1 MRKTNKV
8 LSLTVAGLMAFST
21 SAVTA
26 FSVSAAED
34 VTDTKIYF
42 EVPTE
47 IWADALVKTDVS
59 ALKVYAHT
67 YAVAGDPDY
76 KETSWQTKG
85 EVCKYVS
92 GNIYSYDID
101 AKYKRTLKDGA
112 DYVAIFS
119 IVGDKGYQTC
129 NVTMGKSCY
138 GDTIVV
144 TGETYENSQD
154 SQKKDYRSVW
164 KSEANAA
171 VYGPKL
177 EITSTGRVVG
187 ESIPTSITAEE
198 MVAQFLHEYGVKNAS
213 ILTPEKVQETCANK
227 FINAAPKDVYDLY
240 VSKYA
245 DELADPETYPNTA
258 SAEKIAEYLGV
269 TPEAESTYVVAGSEE
284 LCGVLWKGSPEEAPE
299 NVMTDN
305 GDGTYTKVFTNVQ
318 IADSL
323 QIKVVENTADGG
335 QNWIGDNG
343 GDNNITFNV
352 LAACDVTVTYDSNTR
367 KITVSGDGVQI
378 VSDIEIK
385 SMHAVGNGDPDDES
399 WLNGV
404 AWDPT
409 ANEMEQVADKVYEIT
424 YHNVPEFDNYQVK
437 FAANGK
443 WADSWGSAEEGF
455 TPESGVAFDAVY
467 NGQNL
472 TVNVPYE
479 FADVTLRIDL
489 SNFDYATKLGAVA
502 TVTVTEASQVPTTA
516 PETTAPATTVPETT
530 APATTVPAT
539 TVPATTIAQNT
550 TTPNTTLA
558 PATEDA
564 TSSTGAT
571 VKPGTADTA
580 NNGNNGNNTANN
592 NNGTV
597 KTGNASMAAVILL
610 VLVSATGVVY
620 FTRKKVK

>member
-34 VTDTKIYF
+34 VTETKIYF

-198 MVAQFLHEYGVKNAS
+198 MVAQFLHEYGVNNAS
-213 ILTPEKVQETCANK
+213 ILTPEKVQETCANE

-305 GDGTYTKVFTNVQ
+305 GDGTYTKVFTDVQ

-352 LAACDVTVTYDSNTR
+352 LAACDVTVTFDSNTR

-409 ANEMEQVADKVYEIT
+409 GNEMEQVADKVYEIT

-437 FAANGK
+437 FAANGT

-467 NGQNL
+467 NGQNI

-479 FADVTLRIDL
+479 LADVTLRIDL
-489 SNFDYATKLGAVA
+489 SNFSYATKTGAVV
-502 TVTVTEASQVPTTA
+502 TVTVTD
-516 PETTAPATTVPETT
+516 TVPKTYIGDVNGDGKID
-530 APATTVPAT
+530 ANDV
-539 TVPATTIAQNT
+539 
-550 TTPNTTLA
+550 TTLQMYIA
-558 PATEDA
+558 KCADVTVNEVVADVDGNGKINVLDVTATQKYVAGGFD
-564 TSSTGAT
+564 G
-571 VKPGTADTA
+571 
-580 NNGNNGNNTANN
+580 
-592 NNGTV
+592 
-597 KTGNASMAAVILL
+597 TGNAGK
-610 VLVSATGVVY
+610 VLENIA
-620 FTRKKVK
+620 